1 MNTALATLVYNACRT
16 QALVHIEDYKVI
28 LGEFL
33 EERRALL
40 YKLYPGKPIEQLRDH
55 HPYPWHEF
63 NEDTLRIRIDWFT
76 TVSSYHTKEDI
87 KRIREEGLDAK
98 ALSKSRKFKRIKS
111 SAVRSNNR
119 KTGVRN
125 LAKSQWKKYALPEE
139 EMDLIEK
146 TNERLNE
153 VRRAAEYTCRLR
165 HIVSRC
171 RSIPESRYESGID
184 ALDESTKKV
193 LHSVLSRSLDEAF
206 LETE

>member
-40 YKLYPGKPIEQLRDH
+40 HKLYPGRPIDVLRDH

-76 TVSSYHTKEDI
+76 TVASYHTKKDI

-98 ALSKSRKFKRIKS
+98 ALSKSRKFRRIKS

-125 LAKSQWKKYALPEE
+125 LAKSQWKKYALPKE

-165 HIVSRC
+165 HVVSRC
-171 RSIPESRYESGID
+171 RSISESRYESGMK
-184 ALDESTKKV
+184 ALDDSTKEV
-193 LHSVLSRSLDEAF
+193 LHTVLSRSLDEAF
-206 LETE
+206 LAT